1 MDELTLTWVAASR
14 LHELRRRV
22 LRAGDPAAVV
32 ANPRDDETTTLHV
45 AIVRHDEV
53 LASASYFLGAS
64 PDVGARVAYQVRYV
78 ATDPAWQRRG
88 LGARVLAAGE
98 EELRRR
104 RAELVWANARDSALD
119 FYLRHGW
126 TLIEGS
132 AHDSAETG
140 LPHTR
145 IYKKLTQAPSLGD
158 A

>member
-1 MDELTLTWVAASR
+1 MDELTPTRVAASR
-14 LHELRRRV
+14 LHDLRRRV

-32 ANPRDDETTTLHV
+32 ANPRDEEATTLHV

-53 LASASYFLGAS
+53 LASASYYLEAS
-64 PDVGARVAYQVRYV
+64 PDVRARAAYQVRYV
-78 ATDPAWQRRG
+78 ATDPQWQRRG

-104 RAELVWANARDSALD
+104 GADLVWANARDSALD
-119 FYLRHGW
+119 FYRRHGW
-126 TLIEGS
+126 TLVEGS
-132 AHDSAETG
+132 AHESAETR

-145 IYKKLTQAPSLGD
+145 IFKELTQAPALGE